1 MSKVPMSVHP
11 LIKKIIQNLDLDLGA
26 ELRRYEKNTVDSDIL
41 IPELI
46 ETESI
51 DLPSNSSSLVYH
63 LPLDNYDED
72 DEDDEDESIP
82 VASRLISRD
91 RTSLLDL
98 ILTPWGIFGI
108 IMFFGTNI
116 LIFLGINNFNFN
128 SPNQKAEIVEQ
139 SIKDKKIINEVT
151 PEIEKKD
158 EQIIEENEQKSPP
171 LPSSLPSVDNA
182 NITNNIPAS
191 PYPDLKT
198 ALMKEINNN
207 KSSEFSVSL
216 PPPLSAENSN
226 TSTNQDEPVEAN
238 YSSQNN
244 QKKEYIILTNYE
256 NMTQF
261 NNIKKEIPNAFIT
274 NIEGEMKIQLGV
286 FNTEMEAKTKSQQ
299 WQKQGIKTFLK

>member
-238 YSSQNN
+238 SSSQNN

>member
-26 ELRRYEKNTVDSDIL
+26 ELRRYEKDTVDSNIL

-72 DEDDEDESIP
+72 DEDDEDEPIP

-91 RTSLLDL
+91 RASLLDL

-128 SPNQKAEIVEQ
+128 SSNQKAEIVDQ
-139 SIKDKKIINEVT
+139 SRKDQQIINEVT

-207 KSSEFSVSL
+207 ELSESSLPL
-216 PPPLSAENSN
+216 PPPLSEENSN
-226 TSTNQDEPVEAN
+226 TLPNQDEPIEAN
-238 YSSQNN
+238 SSSQNN

-286 FNTEMEAKTKSQQ
+286 FNTEIEAKTKSQQ